1 MIASMLTTVSSFPPS
16 IHNMSRPLYVK
27 ASIHLPPLY
36 SNKRSLFLNS
46 WIWAGPISVLTK
58 RMQRNWMK
66 KNLKD
71 TKRNNTLEV
80 IKTDYKISNYNSVGL
95 TNKCTNSPKQYCI
108 ESRNTE
114 NTKGTLAEE
123 KQVIQ
128 QILWDCWIWQ
138 WFSLN
143 NTLDWQRYRKINTK
157 DGFTWS

>member
-16 IHNMSRPLYVK
+16 IYNMSLPLYIK

-71 TKRNNTLEV
+71 TKRSNTLQV
-80 IKTDYKISNYNSVGL
+80 IKTDNKISNYSSVGL

-108 ESRNTE
+108 ESRKHRKY
-114 NTKGTLAEE
+114 KGDFGRRKANYST
-123 KQVIQ
+123 
-128 QILWDCWIWQ
+128 
-138 WFSLN
+138 
-143 NTLDWQRYRKINTK
+143 NTLRLLDLTMILA
-157 DGFTWS
+157 